1 MDVCVTISTKAQGT
15 VTAVQKGA
23 RLKANRA
30 FLARTFNMIR
40 PYKLTLVDFQNLMRL
55 TEAGKCHTASWDLY

>member
-40 PYKLTLVDFQNLMRL
+40 PYIVNVCYFWKSFELM
-55 TEAGKCHTASWDLY
+55 EV